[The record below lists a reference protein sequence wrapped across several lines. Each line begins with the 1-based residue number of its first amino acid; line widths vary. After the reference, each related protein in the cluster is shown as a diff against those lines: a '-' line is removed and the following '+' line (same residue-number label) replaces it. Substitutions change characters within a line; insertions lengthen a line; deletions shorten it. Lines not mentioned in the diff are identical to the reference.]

1 MRRGATWLVACFAG
15 AFPATAEPARVV
27 VRVLSQDGK
36 FIGDHTG
43 GARITIRDA
52 QTGKILAQGVTKG
65 GTGNTE
71 RIMRSSG
78 RSPLLKSDDAAAF
91 VAEVDIARP
100 TLVDLDVA
108 GPLGRPQSLVHVKS
122 QRWIVPGEPVDV
134 GNGWMVELPGLAI
147 TPTSSRDG
155 SRLLV
160 RAKVELM
167 CGCPITP
174 GGEWDAS
181 EYDVTAIVWSNGRR
195 LSTAPL
201 AFVSSPGT
209 FGGSV
214 DLPEDA
220 GAQVY
225 VEATNKRTGNAGVVP
240 VAGAAPTDT
249 TPTQSR

>member
-1 MRRGATWLVACFAG
+1 MRRRATWLVACFAG
-15 AFPATAEPARVV
+15 ASPATAEPARVV

-36 FIGDHTG
+36 FVGDHTG

-71 RIMRSSG
+71 RIMRSRG

-100 TLVDLDVA
+100 TLVNLDVA
-108 GPLGRPQSLVHVKS
+108 GPLGRPQSLVHVGS
-122 QRWIVPGEPVDV
+122 QRWIIPGEAVDV

-155 SRLLV
+155 STLLV
-160 RAKVELM
+160 RAKVELL

-181 EYDVTAIVWSNGRR
+181 DYKVTAIVWSNGKRT
-195 LSTAPL
+195 STVPL
-201 AFVSSPGT
+201 TFVSAPGV
-209 FGGSV
+209 FGGAV
-214 DLPEDA
+214 NLPESTKV
-220 GAQVY
+220 QVY
-225 VEATNKRTGNAGVVP
+225 VNAINTKTGNSGLISITDDP
-240 VAGAAPTDT
+240 SKGAT
-249 TPTQSR
+249 SF